1 MHCAVQDQ
9 HAPGVNNRVA
19 SSQGCKNGRKTD
31 HGIYIMFCGLTVFP
45 LRCEVFIVRNRSYW
59 SYFLQ
64 KKKGNLYA
72 KYIGCTLPRW
82 TPVRGAAAVVHH
94 GLNLS
99 HISQG
104 HDGYQQSTPPHPSS
118 PTLTHRQRSRL
129 LIGMGLWHSITFC
142 ICSLYTRD
150 VVIISARCFN
160 HRCGRADVW
169 KKDRPRQRLMEEW
182 KLDGGHVFCSTLL
195 ASLQCCLVELFKQH
209 CTGLWQRRAP
219 LSRVPTAPDPLDG
232 GQPIKIPIND

>member
-9 HAPGVNNRVA
+9 HAPDVNNRVA

-31 HGIYIMFCGLTVFP
+31 HGIYMFCGLTVFP
-45 LRCEVFIVRNRSYW
+45 LRCEVFIVRNRSYR

-64 KKKGNLYA
+64 QKKGNLYA

-94 GLNLS
+94 GLILS

-129 LIGMGLWHSITFC
+129 LIGMGLWHSIPFAYAAYIRVTSSSF
-142 ICSLYTRD
+142 LL
-150 VVIISARCFN
+150 VVSITGAGGLTS
-160 HRCGRADVW
+160 GRKTDRGNAWWKSESSMADMSFAL
-169 KKDRPRQRLMEEW
+169 R
-182 KLDGGHVFCSTLL
+182 F
-195 ASLQCCLVELFKQH
+195 
-209 CTGLWQRRAP
+209 
-219 LSRVPTAPDPLDG
+219 
-232 GQPIKIPIND
+232 